1 MIVATAGHIDHGK
14 STLVKALSGVDTDRL
29 PEEKA
34 RGISIDLGF
43 AYLTLPDTPMIGFVD
58 VPGHERFV
66 RNMLAGVCGID
77 YVMLVVAADDG
88 VMPQTIEH
96 LSIVQLLGI
105 HTGVAVLT
113 KTDRVS
119 AERVKEV
126 RQQVQTLLHSARLA
140 GFEIVEC
147 SVFSQQGVNEL
158 RERLGQ
164 AARETQRTE
173 IKGRSF
179 RFAIDRSFSIVGS
192 GTVVTGT
199 VFNHQVQVGERLI
212 LTPSGQSVRVR
223 GIHQNSAAV
232 TEAHA
237 GERCALN
244 LVGVSAQDCGR
255 GDWVVASALHA
266 PTSRI
271 DISLTVLHTEPQAL
285 SHWTEVHLH
294 LGTTEVIAR
303 VAIERGGSI
312 QPGATGHA
320 RLVLNKPIACLNGD
334 RLIIRD
340 QAAQRTLGGGV
351 VLDPFAPA
359 RVRDKALRQ
368 KEVAAFAQK
377 DPAIALSALLAC
389 HSETGVDLDHFARSF
404 NLTDSAVVD
413 MLSSLDAVL
422 IAKAPN
428 FALLTISVEKLGAR
442 VVTTL
447 KQHHQAQPQA
457 AGLSLKDL
465 RKQSAPN
472 MKAGVF
478 LAFMRAIAAA
488 QKIILTG
495 TVASLAVHR
504 SSANAADQLLWQKIE
519 PTLAAMG
526 PKGLTAAELAQA
538 AGLKT
543 LVVNDMLYRKVKQG
557 ELYRVSSERFYL
569 RANFIHFAT
578 LARHLASTSPTQ
590 TFIAAQFRDQAGV
603 NRTLAI
609 EILEVLDR
617 LGVTQRVGDTR
628 KLLKPLETVFDLAS
642 KTIDA
647 TTPGSP

>member
-43 AYLTLPDTPMIGFVD
+43 AYLAVPKTPVIGFVD

-105 HTGVAVLT
+105 SKGVAVLT
-113 KTDRVS
+113 KTDRVT
-119 AERVKEV
+119 AERVNEV
-126 RQQVQTLLHSARLA
+126 RQQVCELLQRAALA
-140 GFEIVEC
+140 AFEIVEC
-147 SVFSQQGVNEL
+147 SVLAQHGVNAL
-158 RERLGQ
+158 RERLAQ
-164 AARETQRTE
+164 AARDTHRNDFE
-173 IKGRSF
+173 GRSF

-199 VFNHQVQVGERLI
+199 VFNHQVQVGERFT

-223 GIHQNSAAV
+223 GIQQNGAAV
-232 TEAHA
+232 TQANA

-244 LVGVSAQDCGR
+244 LAGVSAHECGR

-266 PTSRI
+266 PTSRL
-271 DISLTVLHTEPQAL
+271 DVSLTVLSSERQAL
-285 SHWTEVHLH
+285 SHWSEVHLH
-294 LGTTEVIAR
+294 VGTTEVIAR
-303 VAIERGGSI
+303 VAIDRGGSI
-312 QPGATGHA
+312 QPDSTGHA
-320 RLVLNKPIACLNGD
+320 RLVLNQPIACLNGD
-334 RLIIRD
+334 RLIVRD
-340 QAAQRTLGGGV
+340 QSAQRTLGGGV
-351 VLDPFAPA
+351 VLDPFAPVK
-359 RVRDKALRQ
+359 VRNKVLRQ
-368 KEVAAFAQK
+368 TELAAFAQRE
-377 DPAIALSALLAC
+377 PVRALSALLAC
-389 HSETGVDLDHFARSF
+389 HDETGVDLEHFARSF
-404 NLTDSAVVD
+404 NLTDGTVAA
-413 MLSSLDAVL
+413 MLTSLHALV
-422 IAKAPN
+422 IAKAPMY
-428 FALLTISVEKLGAR
+428 ALLEASVERLGAR
-442 VVTTL
+442 LTAAL
-447 KQHHQAQPQA
+447 QQHHQAQPQA
-457 AGLSLKDL
+457 AGLGLKEL
-465 RKQSAPN
+465 RLQSAPN

-478 LAFMRAIAAA
+478 AGFVRYLATG
-488 QKIILTG
+488 QTIILSG
-495 TVASLAVHR
+495 AMVELAAHR
-504 SSANAADQLLWQKIE
+504 SSAHAADQSMWQKIQ

-543 LVVNDMLYRKVKQG
+543 LVVNDMLHRKLKQG
-557 ELYRVSSERFYL
+557 ELFRVSSERFYT

-578 LARHLASTSPTQ
+578 LARQLVLESPTQ
-590 TFIAAQFRDQAGV
+590 TFIAAQFRDRAGV

-628 KLLKPLETVFDLAS
+628 KLRKPLETVFDLAS
-642 KTIDA
+642 DA
-647 TTPGSP
+647 R

>member
-29 PEEKA
+29 PEEKS

-43 AYLTLPDTPMIGFVD
+43 AYFALPQTPLIGFVD

-105 HTGVAVLT
+105 EAGVAVLT

-119 AERVKEV
+119 AERVREV
-126 RQQVQTLLHSARLA
+126 RQQVRELLQSAGLTN
-140 GFEIVEC
+140 FEIIEC
-147 SVFSQQGVNEL
+147 SVFAQQGVNEL

-164 AARETQRTE
+164 AARDTQRTE
-173 IKGRSF
+173 FEGRSF
-179 RFAIDRSFSIVGS
+179 RFAVDRSFSIVGS

-199 VFNHQVQVGERLI
+199 VFNHQVQVGERLT
-212 LTPSGQSVRVR
+212 LTPSGASVRVR
-223 GIHQNSAAV
+223 GIHQNNAAV
-232 TEAHA
+232 TQAHA

-244 LVGVSAQDCGR
+244 LVGVSTQDCGR
-255 GDWVVASALHA
+255 GDWVVAPALHA
-266 PTSRI
+266 PTSRV
-271 DISLTVLHTEPQAL
+271 DVSLAVLSTESPAL
-285 SHWTEVHLH
+285 LHWTELHLH

-312 QPGATGHA
+312 QPGTTGHA
-320 RLVLNKPIACLNGD
+320 RLILNKPIACLNGD
-334 RLIIRD
+334 RFIVRD

-368 KEVAAFAQK
+368 TELAAFAQP
-377 DPAIALSALLAC
+377 DPALALRALLDC

-404 NLTDSAVVD
+404 NLTDSAVTQ
-413 MLSSLDAVL
+413 LLANLNATL

-428 FALLTISVEKLGAR
+428 YALLKVSVEKLGAR
-442 VVTTL
+442 VATSL
-447 KQHHQAQPQA
+447 QQHHRAQPQA

-472 MKAGVF
+472 MKVSVF
-478 LAFMRAIAAA
+478 VAFVRAIAPE
-488 QKIILTG
+488 QNIILTG
-495 TVASLAVHR
+495 TVAALAVHR
-504 SSANAADQLLWQKIE
+504 SSANAADQLMWQKIQ
-519 PTLAAMG
+519 PALAAMG

-557 ELYRVSSERFYL
+557 DLYRVSSERFYL

-603 NRTLAI
+603 NRMLAI

-617 LGVTQRVGDTR
+617 LGVTQRVGDAR
-628 KLLKPLETVFDLAS
+628 KLLKPLEVVFDY
-642 KTIDA
+642 
-647 TTPGSP
+647 

>member
-29 PEEKA
+29 PEEKS

-43 AYLTLPDTPMIGFVD
+43 AYLVLPETPLIGFVD

-105 HTGVAVLT
+105 NSGVAVLT

-119 AERVKEV
+119 TERVNEV
-126 RQQVQTLLHSARLA
+126 RQQVRVLLQSATLTD
-140 GFEIVEC
+140 FEIVEC
-147 SVFSQQGVNEL
+147 SVFTQQGVSEL

-164 AARETQRTE
+164 ASRDTRRTE
-173 IKGRSF
+173 VEGRSF

-199 VFNHQVQVGERLI
+199 VFNHRVQIGERLT
-212 LTPSGQSVRVR
+212 LTPSGASVRVR
-223 GIHQNSAAV
+223 GIHQNNTAV
-232 TEAHA
+232 TQAHA

-244 LVGVSAQDCGR
+244 LVGVGVQDCGR

-266 PTSRI
+266 PTSRV
-271 DISLTVLHTEPQAL
+271 DVSLTVLGSEPQAL
-285 SHWTEVHLH
+285 RHWTEVHLH

-303 VAIERGGSI
+303 IAIERGGSI
-312 QPGATGHA
+312 QPRTTGHA
-320 RLVLNKPIACLNGD
+320 RLVLNKPISCLNGD
-334 RLIIRD
+334 RFIVRD

-368 KEVAAFAQK
+368 TELAAFAQH
-377 DPAIALSALLAC
+377 DPTLALRALLDN
-389 HSETGVDLDHFARSF
+389 HSETGVDLEHFARSF
-404 NLTDSAVVD
+404 NLTNNTVTH
-413 MLSSLDAVL
+413 MLASLDAAT
-422 IAKAPN
+422 IAKAPDY
-428 FALLTISVEKLGAR
+428 ALLKVSIEKLGAR
-442 VVTTL
+442 VATL
-447 KQHHQAQPQA
+447 LQQHHRAQPQA

-465 RKQSAPN
+465 RKLSVPN

-478 LAFMRAIAAA
+478 VSLVRYVATE
-488 QKIILTG
+488 QTIILTG
-495 TVASLAVHR
+495 TVAALAIHR
-504 SSANAADQLLWQKIE
+504 SSANAADQLMWQKIQ
-519 PTLAAMG
+519 PILAAMG
-526 PKGLTAAELAQA
+526 PKGLTATELAQE

-557 ELYRVSSERFYL
+557 ELYRVSSERFFS
-569 RANFIHFAT
+569 RAKFIHFAT
-578 LARHLASTSPTQ
+578 LARQLVLASPTQ
-590 TFIAAQFRDQAGV
+590 SFIAAQFRDQAGV

-617 LGVTQRVGDTR
+617 LGVTQRVGDAR
-628 KLLKPLETVFDLAS
+628 KLLKPLEVVFNY
-642 KTIDA
+642 
-647 TTPGSP
+647 

>member
-29 PEEKA
+29 PEEKS

-43 AYLTLPDTPMIGFVD
+43 AYLALPETPLIGFVD

-105 HTGVAVLT
+105 HAGVAVLT

-119 AERVKEV
+119 TERVHEV
-126 RQQVQTLLHSARLA
+126 RQQVRELLQSAELTN
-140 GFEIVEC
+140 FEIVEC
-147 SVFSQQGVNEL
+147 SVVAQQGVNEL

-164 AARETQRTE
+164 ASRDTQRTE
-173 IKGRSF
+173 FEGRSF
-179 RFAIDRSFSIVGS
+179 RFAVDRSFSIVGS

-199 VFNHQVQVGERLI
+199 VFNHQVQVGERLT
-212 LTPSGQSVRVR
+212 LTPSGASVRVR
-223 GIHQNSAAV
+223 GIHQNNAAV
-232 TEAHA
+232 AQAHA

-244 LVGVSAQDCGR
+244 IVGVSTQDCGR

-271 DISLTVLHTEPQAL
+271 DISLTVLSTEPQAL
-285 SHWTEVHLH
+285 LHWTEVHLH

-312 QPGATGHA
+312 QPGTTGYA

-340 QAAQRTLGGGV
+340 QTAQRTLGGGV

-359 RVRDKALRQ
+359 RVRDKVLRQ
-368 KEVAAFAQK
+368 KELAAFAHH
-377 DPAIALSALLAC
+377 DSAVALSALLAC
-389 HSETGVDLDHFARSF
+389 HSETGVDLEHFARSF
-404 NLTDSAVVD
+404 NVTERTVTAMLARLNAVVI
-413 MLSSLDAVL
+413 S
-422 IAKAPN
+422 KAPSYGLLQT
-428 FALLTISVEKLGAR
+428 ALERLGGRIAA
-442 VVTTL
+442 TL
-447 KQHHQAQPQA
+447 QQHHLTQPQTP
-457 AGLSLKDL
+457 GLSLKEL
-465 RKQSAPN
+465 RQQSAPN
-472 MKAGVF
+472 MKAAV
-478 LAFMRAIAAA
+478 LTALVRHISTEK
-488 QKIILTG
+488 KITLSG
-495 TVASLAVHR
+495 TVASLETHR
-504 SSANAADQLLWQKIE
+504 SSAQAADQLMWQKIQ

-543 LVVNDMLYRKVKQG
+543 LVVNDMLHRKVKQG
-557 ELYRVSSERFYL
+557 ALYRVSSERFYS

-578 LARHLASTSPTQ
+578 LARQLVLASPTQ
-590 TFIAAQFRDQAGV
+590 SFIAAQFRDQAGV

-617 LGVTQRVGDTR
+617 LGVTQRVGDAR
-628 KLLKPLETVFDLAS
+628 KLLKPLETVFNLVS
-642 KTIDA
+642 ETLDA
-647 TTPGSP
+647 TTPHST

>member
-29 PEEKA
+29 PEEKS

-43 AYLTLPDTPMIGFVD
+43 AYLALPQTPLIGFVD

-105 HTGVAVLT
+105 EAGVAVLT

-119 AERVKEV
+119 AERVREV
-126 RQQVQTLLHSARLA
+126 RQELQALLQSVKLTDV
-140 GFEIVEC
+140 EIVEC
-147 SVFSQQGVNEL
+147 SVFAQQGVSEL

-164 AARETQRTE
+164 ASRETRRTE
-173 IKGRSF
+173 VEGRSF

-212 LTPSGQSVRVR
+212 LTPSGASVRVR
-223 GIHQNSAAV
+223 GIHQNNAAV
-232 TEAHA
+232 TQAQA

-244 LVGVSAQDCGR
+244 LVGISAQDCGR
-255 GDWVVASALHA
+255 GDWVVAPALHA
-266 PTSRI
+266 PTSRV
-271 DISLTVLHTEPQAL
+271 DVSLAVLSTESPAL
-285 SHWTEVHLH
+285 LHWTEVHLH

-312 QPGATGHA
+312 QPGTTGHA
-320 RLVLNKPIACLNGD
+320 RLILNKPIACLNGD
-334 RLIIRD
+334 RFIVRD

-368 KEVAAFAQK
+368 TELAAFAQP
-377 DPAIALSALLAC
+377 DPALALRALLDC
-389 HSETGVDLDHFARSF
+389 HSETGVDLGHFARSF
-404 NLTDSAVVD
+404 NLTDSAVTE
-413 MLSSLDAVL
+413 MLANLNATL

-428 FALLTISVEKLGAR
+428 YALLKVSVQKLGAR
-442 VVTTL
+442 VATSL
-447 KQHHQAQPQA
+447 QQHHRAQPQA

-472 MKAGVF
+472 MKVGVF
-478 LAFMRAIAAA
+478 VAFVRAIAPE

-495 TVASLAVHR
+495 TVAALAVHR
-504 SSANAADQLLWQKIE
+504 SSANAADQMLWQKIQ
-519 PTLAAMG
+519 PALAAMG

-557 ELYRVSSERFYL
+557 DLYRVSSERFYL

-603 NRTLAI
+603 NRMLAI

-628 KLLKPLETVFDLAS
+628 KLLKPLEVVFDY
-642 KTIDA
+642 
-647 TTPGSP
+647 

>member
-43 AYLTLPDTPMIGFVD
+43 AYLALPETPVIGFVD

-105 HTGVAVLT
+105 SKGVAVLT
-113 KTDRVS
+113 KTDRVT
-119 AERVKEV
+119 AERVDEV
-126 RQQVQTLLHSARLA
+126 RQQVRELLQRAALA
-140 GFEIVEC
+140 AFEIVEC
-147 SVFSQQGVNEL
+147 SVLAQHGVNAL
-158 RERLGQ
+158 RERLTQ
-164 AARETQRTE
+164 AARDTHRSDFE
-173 IKGRSF
+173 GRSF

-199 VFNHQVQVGERLI
+199 VFNHQVQVGERFT

-223 GIHQNSAAV
+223 GIQQNGAAV
-232 TEAHA
+232 TQANA

-244 LVGVSAQDCGR
+244 LAGVSAHECGR
-255 GDWVVASALHA
+255 GDWVAASALHA
-266 PTSRI
+266 PTSRL
-271 DISLTVLHTEPQAL
+271 DVSLTVLSSERQAL
-285 SHWTEVHLH
+285 SHWSEVHLH
-294 LGTTEVIAR
+294 VGTTEVIAR
-303 VAIERGGSI
+303 VAIDRGGSI
-312 QPGATGHA
+312 QPGSTGHA
-320 RLVLNKPIACLNGD
+320 RLVLNQLIACLNGD
-334 RLIIRD
+334 RFIVRD
-340 QAAQRTLGGGV
+340 QSAQRTVGGGV
-351 VLDPFAPA
+351 VLDPFAPVK
-359 RVRDKALRQ
+359 VRNKVLRQ
-368 KEVAAFAQK
+368 TELAAFTQRE
-377 DPAIALSALLAC
+377 PVRALSALLAC
-389 HSETGVDLDHFARSF
+389 HDETGVDLEHFARSF
-404 NLTDSAVVD
+404 NLTDGTVAA
-413 MLSSLDAVL
+413 MLTSLHALV
-422 IAKAPN
+422 IAKAPMY
-428 FALLTISVEKLGAR
+428 ALLEASVERLGAR
-442 VVTTL
+442 VTAAL
-447 KQHHQAQPQA
+447 QQHHQAQPQA
-457 AGLSLKDL
+457 AGLGLKDL
-465 RKQSAPN
+465 RLQSAPN

-478 LAFMRAIAAA
+478 AAFVRYLATG
-488 QKIILTG
+488 QTIILSG
-495 TVASLAVHR
+495 AMVELAAHR
-504 SSANAADQLLWQKIE
+504 SSAHAADQSMWQKIQ

-543 LVVNDMLYRKVKQG
+543 LVVNDMLHRKVKQG
-557 ELYRVSSERFYL
+557 ELFRVSSERFYT

-578 LARHLASTSPTQ
+578 LARQLVLASPTQ

-603 NRTLAI
+603 NRILAI

-642 KTIDA
+642 D
-647 TTPGSP
+647 GR

>member
-1 MIVATAGHIDHGK
+1 V
-14 STLVKALSGVDTDRL
+14 
-29 PEEKA
+29 
-34 RGISIDLGF
+34 
-43 AYLTLPDTPMIGFVD
+43 
-58 VPGHERFV
+58 
-66 RNMLAGVCGID
+66 N
-77 YVMLVVAADDG
+77 
-88 VMPQTIEH
+88 
-96 LSIVQLLGI
+96 
-105 HTGVAVLT
+105 
-113 KTDRVS
+113 
-119 AERVKEV
+119 EV
-126 RQQVQTLLHSARLA
+126 RQQVRELLQSAKLA
-140 GFEIVEC
+140 NFEIVEC
-147 SVFSQQGVNEL
+147 SVIAQQGVNEL

-164 AARETQRTE
+164 AARDIQRTE
-173 IKGRSF
+173 FEGRSF

-199 VFNHQVQVGERLI
+199 VFNHQVQVGERLT
-212 LTPSGQSVRVR
+212 LTPSGASVRVR
-223 GIHQNSAAV
+223 GIHQNNAAV
-232 TEAHA
+232 TQAHA

-244 LVGVSAQDCGR
+244 LVGVGTQDCGR
-255 GDWVVASALHA
+255 GDWVVAPALHA
-266 PTSRI
+266 PTSRV
-271 DISLTVLHTEPQAL
+271 DVSLTVLGSEPQAL
-285 SHWTEVHLH
+285 SHWTKVHLH

-312 QPGATGHA
+312 QPGTTGHA
-320 RLVLNKPIACLNGD
+320 RLILNKPIACLNGD

-359 RVRDKALRQ
+359 RVWDKVLRQ
-368 KEVAAFAQK
+368 TELAAFAQP
-377 DPAIALSALLAC
+377 DPALALRALLDC
-389 HSETGVDLDHFARSF
+389 HSETGVDLEHFARSF
-404 NLTDSAVVD
+404 NLTDSTVID
-413 MLSSLDAVL
+413 MLPSLDAVM

-428 FALLTISVEKLGAR
+428 FALLNVWVDKLGAR

-472 MKAGVF
+472 MKASVF
-478 LAFMRAIAAA
+478 VTFVRDIATE

-495 TVASLAVHR
+495 TVAALAVHR
-504 SSANAADQLLWQKIE
+504 SSANAADQLLWQKIQ

-543 LVVNDMLYRKVKQG
+543 LVVNDMLHRKVKQG
-557 ELYRVSSERFYL
+557 ELYRVSSERFFS

-628 KLLKPLETVFDLAS
+628 KLLKPLETVFDLESDAPKSAS
-642 KTIDA
+642 AI
-647 TTPGSP
+647 G